1 MQNEYAYSAAFDFS
15 KYDSSSEDEAKP
27 KHTRKRSRRC
37 FEPTSSASLA
47 APTFHELHSVEAS
60 STFRNFDSTIYGH
73 PCVLHEDRNGFAK
86 ELEREKNLIDLLL
99 DTGYCDYE
107 ITYAATTASFDE
119 KNQKNI
125 NDCNSRHLYVDKY
138 DVRTLMTR
146 EDLLL
151 LNEDT
156 YRKNEEL
163 DDDLTLEERKE
174 LDELRFGDMYISA
187 SSMRHRENNGSKDK
201 VVRRDSQKTDLSDGN
216 IETSTVQTKNELSI
230 ATASDEKDEENS
242 SDSVFEL
249 EASIRSIFPA
259 NITIVSELVKRKIC
273 LHRIKLIQFETY
285 SLIPTLAIFKTS
297 V

>member
-47 APTFHELHSVEAS
+47 APTFHELHSVKTS
-60 STFRNFDSTIYGH
+60 STFRNFDFIIYGH
-73 PCVLHEDRNGFAK
+73 LCMLHEDRNGFAK
-86 ELEREKNLIDLLL
+86 ELESEKNLIDLL
-99 DTGYCDYE
+99 DTGYCDDE
-107 ITYAATTASFDE
+107 VTYAATTASFDE
-119 KNQKNI
+119 KNQMNI
-125 NDCNSRHLYVDKY
+125 NDCNSIHLYVDKY

-156 YRKNEEL
+156 YRKNEEW

-201 VVRRDSQKTDLSDGN
+201 VVRRDSQNADLSDGN

-230 ATASDEKDEENS
+230 ATASDEKDEEHNC
-242 SDSVFEL
+242 DSVFEL
-249 EASIRSIFPA
+249 EASIRSIIPA
-259 NITIVSELVKRKIC
+259 NTQIVSELVKRKIC

-285 SLIPTLAIFKTS
+285 SLIPKLAIFKTS